1 LRREE
6 QCQKKPAADDQT
18 SEFPMLLDQSGDV
31 HLILIAAGFQLDFE
45 LTIGE
50 AQPGCDEW

>member
-6 QCQKKPAADDQT
+6 QCQKKPAADNQT

-50 AQPGCDEW
+50 AQPGL